1 MTLIFTPLGIRGIFG
16 DGIDSLLVERLSN
29 IFGRELGAGSLV
41 VVGRDTRPSGYVLDK
56 AVVSGLLSAG
66 VNVMNVDIAPTPTI
80 EWAVER
86 YGADG
91 GVIISASHNPPEWNA
106 LKLIGRGGLLL
117 HPDEMER
124 LRKRFETEGFRSVS
138 WKDVGMEE
146 VVDVTEEYLVDL
158 LSYVDVDRISGAG
171 FKVVLDV
178 NGGAGAY
185 VTPYLLQSLDVR
197 VNTINSSPGVFV
209 RELEPRPDTLR
220 DLSRVVTSTGSDV
233 GFAHDTDADRLTL
246 VTEKGE
252 VLPEDVTLA
261 LVVDYVLERRGGG
274 ILVVNVASSR
284 MFDDIAKRR
293 GAKIYRTPVGEAY
306 VAHRMREVGATVGG
320 EGSCGGVIL
329 PDFHMGRDGPLAAAM
344 ILEVMASRGKSV
356 SQLVDELPKYHT
368 LRVNLPR
375 QRDWESVR
383 RDLISMGERRGMEVD
398 LTDGVRLSDLEV
410 WGLIRPSKT
419 EPKIRILVESEDPS
433 KAEEFLE
440 EIKRVVTGG

>member
-16 DGIDSLLVERLSN
+16 DGIDSVIVEKIAN
-29 IFGRELGAGSLV
+29 IFGRELGEGSLV

-66 VNVMNVDIAPTPTI
+66 VNVLNIGIAPTPTI

-86 YGADG
+86 YDADG
-91 GVIISASHNPPEWNA
+91 GIIISASHNPPEWNA

-117 HPDEMER
+117 HPDDMER
-124 LRKRFETEGFRSVS
+124 LRERFEKEEFRSVP
-138 WKDVGMEE
+138 WNDIGMEE
-146 VVDVTEEYLVDL
+146 VVDITGDYLEDL
-158 LSYVDVDRISGAG
+158 LNFVNIEVISEAG

-185 VTPYLLQSLDVR
+185 VTPYLLQSLGCR
-197 VNTINSSPGVFV
+197 VNTLNSSPGIFV
-209 RELEPRPDTLR
+209 REMEPRPDTLQ
-220 DLSRVVTSTGSDV
+220 DLSKVVVSTEADV

-252 VLPEDVTLA
+252 VLSEDITLA
-261 LVVDYVLERRGGG
+261 LVVDYILEKRGGG
-274 ILVVNVASSR
+274 SLVVNVASSK
-284 MFDDIAKRR
+284 MFDDIARKR

-306 VAHRMREVGATVGG
+306 VAHKMREIGATVGG

-329 PDFHMGRDGPLAAAM
+329 PDFHMGRDGPLAAAL
-344 ILEVMASRGKSV
+344 ILEVMASKKRSISDLV
-356 SQLVDELPKYHT
+356 SELPKYHT
-368 LRVNLPR
+368 IRANFPR
-375 QRDWESVR
+375 RRDWDSLK
-383 RDLISMGERRGMEVD
+383 RDLISLGERRGMEID

-419 EPKIRILVESEDPS
+419 EPKIRVLVESDDRS
-433 KAEEFLE
+433 KAEEFLRE
-440 EIKRVVTGG
+440 VEKVVAT